1 MCPVSVLEILGSTCV
16 CDTGTINGEVVL
28 VKCSSIPKV
37 DIFVEPSRQS
47 GPKMTSIDCISMERQ
62 VPYNEYLSEIFEN
75 LDVDYQMLI
84 ISGQY

>member
-1 MCPVSVLEILGSTCV
+1 M
-16 CDTGTINGEVVL
+16 
-28 VKCSSIPKV
+28 
-37 DIFVEPSRQS
+37 EPSRQS
-47 GPKMTSIDCISMERQ
+47 GPKMTPIGRISMKRQ

>member
-1 MCPVSVLEILGSTCV
+1 M
-16 CDTGTINGEVVL
+16 
-28 VKCSSIPKV
+28 
-37 DIFVEPSRQS
+37 EPSRQS
-47 GPKMTSIDCISMERQ
+47 GPKMTPIGCISMKRQ

>member
-1 MCPVSVLEILGSTCV
+1 MHGHQNNELPNHGYLLRSSGAST
-16 CDTGTINGEVVL
+16 IH
-28 VKCSSIPKV
+28 KV

-47 GPKMTSIDCISMERQ
+47 GPKMTLIGCISMKRQ
-62 VPYNEYLSEIFEN
+62 VPYNECLSEIFEN